1 MGSPAQA
8 LFSLDYV
15 RPGILAPHG
24 RTLAHRKS
32 QNTQPNSHSGYPGIR
47 GLLRDRITHAVL
59 RKARLKHAIPAAQ
72 VSDRDLGF
80 LVRGIFVGVIK
91 YVFALVTMSFY

>member
-32 QNTQPNSHSGYPGIR
+32 QNTKLNSHSSYPGIR
-47 GLLRDRITHAVL
+47 TLLRDRITHVDL
-59 RKARLKHAIPAAQ
+59 REARLSHVIPTAQ
-72 VSDRDLGF
+72 VSDRALGF
-80 LVRGIFVGVIK
+80 LIRGIFVGVIK